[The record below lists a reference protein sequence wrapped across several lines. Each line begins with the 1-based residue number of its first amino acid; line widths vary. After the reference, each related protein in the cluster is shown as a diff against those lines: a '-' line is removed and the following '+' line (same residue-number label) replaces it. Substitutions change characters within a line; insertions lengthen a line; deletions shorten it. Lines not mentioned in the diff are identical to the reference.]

1 MITKTYDCPFEIKA
15 VRDNGTFEGYGSVFH
30 VRDAHRDIVAPG
42 AFSESLQKHKAQ
54 GTIPALLW
62 QHRQDEPC
70 GAFTSMAEDSRGLRV
85 SGQLALK
92 TVRGAEAYEFL
103 RMGAVSGLSIGF
115 QTKAESFDKK
125 TGIRTLNK
133 IDLFECSIV
142 TFPAN
147 DAARIET
154 VKSIQSIRQAE
165 ETLRDAGFSRSEAA
179 TLISRIKSLNPRDV
193 EQDKSLKAIFAA
205 LRKRAFV

>member
-1 MITKTYDCPFEIKA
+1 MITKTRDFAFEIKA
-15 VRDNGTFEGYGSVFH
+15 IRDNGTFEGYGSVFGVKDGH
-30 VRDAHRDIVAPG
+30 GEIVAPG
-42 AFSESLQKHKAQ
+42 AFTESLQKHKAQ

-70 GAFTSMAEDSRGLRV
+70 GAFTSMAEDSRGLKV

-115 QTKAESFDKK
+115 RTQQDGWDKS
-125 TGIRTLNK
+125 GIRTLK
-133 IDLFECSIV
+133 KVDLLEVSIV
-142 TFPAN
+142 TFPSN
-147 DAARIET
+147 DAARVEA

-165 ETLRDAGFSRSEAA
+165 QALRDAGFSRNEAA
-179 TLISRIKSLNPRDV
+179 IFLSRVKSLTPRDAG
-193 EQDKSLKAIFAA
+193 QDNSLKAIFAA
-205 LRKRAFV
+205 LRKRSFA